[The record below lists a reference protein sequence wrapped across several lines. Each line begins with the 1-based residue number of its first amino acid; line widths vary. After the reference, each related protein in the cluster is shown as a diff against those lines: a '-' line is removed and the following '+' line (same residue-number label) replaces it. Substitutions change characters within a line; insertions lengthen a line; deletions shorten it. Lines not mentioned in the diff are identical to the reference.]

1 MSRARCSP
9 ILFCIL
15 QLLFLTAIFG
25 LPGKDPGK
33 HRDIY
38 IPKATVDISKRK
50 DSLAHASLSSNLNH
64 LPHYS
69 KSLTPRSGVESG
81 DLGLQQHHKFG
92 VYPNPLPLHKRTEPN
107 KRPVDSDSDGETE
120 RPPLKQPKNRDDPGS
135 RLYND
140 AIGKGQV
147 SSQLFQFYQL
157 QAEYG
162 VALDQE
168 PLPEY
173 IKKIALKERNPQE
186 AFDCVGQEVL
196 TVFKSLQNVIK
207 DPSKKCRPADYMF
220 AARSS
225 DRSGRV
231 EIDVSLHNRYIGVN
245 FEKFGTRVYNLW
257 EQNALRVNKYMP
269 VIWYQAYSFWALATK
284 FDAVQEPLRYIAFY
298 NIHNPNTIKIVLEA
312 HQRAKLPDGLNYL
325 HVTSSANQDTLEAEI
340 WTAVKGTDEMVAC
353 ENFLYS
359 HVAELSFARIE
370 ELYTYVSSAPDGGEV
385 VSILVGL
392 KGRSESPKSPK
403 PTRPG
408 DVSGIILELEGN
420 GERPNILRPIYN
432 RAVEKG
438 KKTKEALESAE
449 ITALSLML
457 SGHDFH
463 PLEHSS
469 PFPRNYEIDYSWSG
483 LQTYAFEGLLVSLA
497 LQDRSLG
504 TFESTFGTGESQR
517 GPIVRNKHS
526 YRKVNLNE
534 IIRSHKPPATLR
546 LITSSSAEN
555 QHFSFRWPWEK
566 SVYSEGGLHHLLYH
580 CWRIGSNDHDEPNS
594 FGSSAYED
602 MRHYSAIPA
611 VPLKYIT
618 IWGVEEPTTL
628 IVLRLIY
635 ISWGKSEEKFSLTHS
650 KLEDDYEKEHWN
662 AIIGTPA
669 LSSITNMCAAYMT
682 GLRSCNI
689 AAIHFSFHR
698 PLSIS
703 EKVLTWS
710 SNSVSIVVELS
721 VNIKEESLHLDT
733 GKKPSQINRAW
744 DRVKSFGIFLGGE
757 NDESN
762 TVTYPNWPNI
772 NAMDFSKDFED
783 DGLND
788 FPMALTEIQV
798 ELERTKLDLS
808 YSVIGYPSF
817 SIIENP
823 FLPTLGPRVHYT
835 PSGGPSYTRM
845 ETTQALQNGAEL
857 YRIVYQTALSSQEEH
872 LLFVDYQVKKK
883 TNEKGKGKAK
893 ATDDNR
899 AAGDDDFAPSTLD
912 PDAEEFVKINFGTVL
927 FATWFSQEGWSRISR
942 ITFQTVH
949 PNTIPA
955 LEVLLDEANPVVV
968 WERDTPESWD
978 QNLESFY
985 TTMEGGVVKYF
996 IEKQREFLKNPTIE
1010 TISIGLHIGDTNKH
1024 FIYVDFGE
1032 HGSDFDPGL
1041 LRSLELE
1048 TSELASE
1055 PDSSYPSLYI
1065 HPWQPIFASPHA
1077 SALEKSFLK
1086 GIMTYSNER
1095 TRYLSER
1102 STWRLPDYVYDDEK
1116 DRNHLEKYEFKKDP
1130 KYFDNAGK
1138 NAITIH
1144 LRDEGLLRSI
1154 SIPFYGRTRSL
1165 MSATPTTFGHKRFS
1179 EYSAWSVRVRQ
1190 PAQNNMQFGFATSGW
1205 CSNLVLVAVDLS
1217 EQAQGSRAN
1226 ADILADAMYATW
1238 INADRIDQHVKP
1250 PKTGIIGIET
1260 LTVLKVLPESW
1271 SLLEQIYG
1279 QYIDLFNNKTLI
1291 ITYPKSGGYL
1301 RTYMGLVLPEAHIER
1316 RMEKLWVSLM
1326 ALTELSALVS
1336 MATKFRGQMDHSKWG
1351 PLLHLNTI
1359 VIRRT
1364 EGDDGVADFQ
1374 MLITLDFTKGSLAK
1388 ENPASRALT
1397 RGDGLVTFTY
1407 LGGVGGIQDG
1417 EPDPDLF
1424 DTHQVSEEVEAS
1436 DVLPETLK
1444 WLEVVRLRLNVH
1456 VQTDEGNPAR
1466 SYGLSTIN
1474 LPELDVAKKW
1484 SMMRIRTK
1492 SEDMAC
1498 QIVSGYYSP
1507 LRPRRGRTGRD
1518 GFLVLK
1524 YLNGFDSGY
1533 SDSTFHQQVNTL
1545 SDMIFIAF
1553 RGGLEREENLELRD
1567 ILFEVVS
1574 ENTARAF
1581 KTAIQEFSSTPY
1593 VIVENGLYCIDLRA
1607 YPSTGSSL
1615 PGGIKYSITS
1625 DRQH

>member
-9 ILFCIL
+9 VLFCIL

-33 HRDIY
+33 HRD
-38 IPKATVDISKRK
+38 VSGRK
-50 DSLAHASLSSNLNH
+50 DSLAHASLGSNLNH

-69 KSLTPRSGVESG
+69 KALIPRSRVESG
-81 DLGLQQHHKFG
+81 DLGLQRDHKKFG

-107 KRPVDSDSDGETE
+107 KRPVDSDSDGETQ
-120 RPPLKQPKNRDDPGS
+120 RPPLKQPKNQDDPGS

-147 SSQLFQFYQL
+147 SSQTFEFYRL
-157 QAEYG
+157 RAEYG
-162 VALDQE
+162 GAVDKE
-168 PLPEY
+168 PLPTY

-220 AARSS
+220 SS
-225 DRSGRV
+225 GSSGRSGRV

-245 FEKFGTRVYNLW
+245 FEKFGTRDYNLW
-257 EQNALRVNKYMP
+257 EQNTLQINKYMP
-269 VIWYQAYSFWALATK
+269 TVWYQAYSFWTLATK

-298 NIHNPNTIKIVLEA
+298 NIRNPNTIKIVLEA

-325 HVTSSANQDTLEAEI
+325 RVTSSANQDTLEAEI
-340 WTAVKGTDEMVAC
+340 WTAVKGTDEVFAC
-353 ENFLYS
+353 EEFLYS
-359 HVAELSFARIE
+359 HVAEFGFARMK

-385 VSILVGL
+385 VSILVGV
-392 KGRSESPKSPK
+392 KGRSESPQSPK

-408 DVSGIILELEGN
+408 DVSQIIQELEGN
-420 GERPNILRPIYN
+420 GERLNILKPIYD

-438 KKTKEALESAE
+438 KQTKEALEGAE

-457 SGHDFH
+457 SDHDFH

-469 PFPRNYEIDYSWSG
+469 PFPQKYEIDYSWSG
-483 LQTYAFEGLLVSLA
+483 LQTYAFEGLLVRLA

-504 TFESTFGTGESQR
+504 VFESTSGTDESQR
-517 GPIVRNKHS
+517 GQIVQNKHS
-526 YRKVNLNE
+526 YRKVNVNE
-534 IIRSHKPPATLR
+534 IVPSHKPPVILR

-555 QHFSFRWPWEK
+555 KHFSFRWPWEK

-594 FGSSAYED
+594 LYPSAFKD
-602 MRHYSAIPA
+602 MRYYAAIPA

-618 IWGVEEPTTL
+618 IWGIEEPITL

-650 KLEDDYEKEHWN
+650 ELEDDSEKENWN

-669 LSSITNMCAAYMT
+669 LSSIADMCTSYMT

-698 PLSIS
+698 PLSVS

-721 VNIKEESLHLDT
+721 VNIKEEFLHLDT
-733 GKKPSQINRAW
+733 GRKTSQINKAW
-744 DRVKSFGIFLGGE
+744 DRVRSFGIFPGE
-757 NDESN
+757 EEDEPDIA
-762 TVTYPNWPNI
+762 TYPNWPNVG
-772 NAMDFSKDFED
+772 AAGFSEDRED

-788 FPMALTEIQV
+788 FPMALTEIQT

-808 YSVIGYPSF
+808 YSVTGYPSF

-823 FLPTLGPRVHYT
+823 FLPTLSQRVYYT

-845 ETTQALQNGAEL
+845 ETTQTFQNGAEL
-857 YRIVYQTALSSQEEH
+857 YRILYQTALSSQEEH
-872 LLFVDYQVKKK
+872 LLLVDYQVKKK
-883 TNEKGKGKAK
+883 MNEKGKGKAK
-893 ATDDNR
+893 AAGDNR

-912 PDAEEFVKINFGTVL
+912 PDAEEFVKINLGTVL

-985 TTMEGGVVKYF
+985 TTMEGGVVRYF
-996 IEKQREFLKNPTIE
+996 IEKQGEFLTNPTIE
-1010 TISIGLHIGDTNKH
+1010 TIHIGLHIGDTNKH
-1024 FIYVDFGE
+1024 FVYVDFGD
-1032 HGSDFDPGL
+1032 HGSDFGAS
-1041 LRSLELE
+1041 RLE
-1048 TSELASE
+1048 TSELTPE

-1065 HPWQPIFASPHA
+1065 HSWQPIFASPHA
-1077 SALEKSFLK
+1077 TALEKSFLK
-1086 GIMTYSNER
+1086 GAMTYADER
-1095 TRYLSER
+1095 TRYISDR
-1102 STWRLPDYVYDDEK
+1102 DKRPHGYIYNDKK
-1116 DRNHLEKYEFKKDP
+1116 DRNHLQKYEFQKDS
-1130 KYFDNAGK
+1130 KHFDNAGQ
-1138 NAITIH
+1138 NHITIH
-1144 LRDEGLLRSI
+1144 LRDKGLLRGI
-1154 SIPFYGRTRSL
+1154 SILFYGKH
-1165 MSATPTTFGHKRFS
+1165 ATQSGFRDTLFL
-1179 EYSAWSVRVRQ
+1179 EYSTWTVHLRQ
-1190 PAQNNMQFGFATSGW
+1190 PAQNNMRFVFATSGLIA
-1205 CSNLVLVAVDLS
+1205 NLVLVAVDPS
-1217 EQAQGSRAN
+1217 EQGSRAN
-1226 ADILADAMYATW
+1226 VDTALHLADAMYATW
-1238 INADRIDQHVKP
+1238 INADHVDGHE
-1250 PKTGIIGIET
+1250 KTPWTPLYGINS
-1260 LTVLKVLPESW
+1260 LTVLKVLPESA

-1279 QYIDLFNNKTLI
+1279 QYSDLVSNKTLTI
-1291 ITYPKSGGYL
+1291 GYPRLGGYRRRIL
-1301 RTYMGLVLPEAHIER
+1301 DAYTPEAQIGK
-1316 RMEKLWVSLM
+1316 RMERLWVSLL
-1326 ALTELSALVS
+1326 ALTEISALS
-1336 MATKFRGQMDHSKWG
+1336 RMIIKFRDQMNRDKWG
-1351 PLLHLNTI
+1351 HLLFIDTI

-1364 EGDDGVADFQ
+1364 EEEDGAAYFQ
-1374 MLITLDFTKGSLAK
+1374 MFIVLDFTRGKPTK
-1388 ENPASRALT
+1388 DIVPPASRTLS

-1407 LGGVGGIQDG
+1407 LDGVGGIQDG
-1417 EPDPDLF
+1417 EPDLDLF
-1424 DTHQVSEEVEAS
+1424 DTHQIPQEAKAL
-1436 DVLPETLK
+1436 DVLHEARK
-1444 WLEVVRLRLNVH
+1444 WIRAIKLQSQPDEEPPTKISKLNRI
-1456 VQTDEGNPAR
+1456 D
-1466 SYGLSTIN
+1466 
-1474 LPELDVAKKW
+1474 LPELDLDLAEKC
-1484 SMMRIRTK
+1484 SIMHILTK

-1498 QIVSGYYSP
+1498 RVVSGYYSP
-1507 LRPRRGRTGRD
+1507 LRAQREGRD
-1518 GFLVLK
+1518 RAGFLVLRE
-1524 YLNGFDSGY
+1524 LNGFDSGY
-1533 SDSTFHQQVNTL
+1533 SDSTFHRQVNAL
-1545 SDMIFIAF
+1545 SDMLFIAF
-1553 RGGLEREENLELRD
+1553 RDGLERDEQPELRD

-1581 KTAIQEFSSTPY
+1581 RTAIQEFSIPPY
-1593 VIVENGLYCIDLRA
+1593 IVAEKGGLYYWEDNELLA
-1607 YPSTGSSL
+1607 
-1615 PGGIKYSITS
+1615 
-1625 DRQH
+1625 